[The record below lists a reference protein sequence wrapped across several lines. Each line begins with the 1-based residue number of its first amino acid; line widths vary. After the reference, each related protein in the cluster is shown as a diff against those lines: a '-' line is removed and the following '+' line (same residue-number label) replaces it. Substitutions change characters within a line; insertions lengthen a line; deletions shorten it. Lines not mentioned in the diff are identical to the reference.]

1 MVWLRKIVRKGLNDV
16 EKYRYGKPIGE
27 LERELGFEQVV
38 RLCSNE
44 NPWPL
49 PESVKKAISSG
60 LGDVQRYPDPGAFK
74 LRRFIASQW
83 GVSPA
88 EVIVGAGTEGLMH
101 NLLHTIIDPGDQIV
115 FPVPT
120 YPIYRLAGIAAAA
133 ECVPLE
139 TGPDGGW
146 GVDEL
151 VTACSE
157 KTKAVILCNPNNPTG
172 KMLPR
177 NDLIQLA
184 SALEGKGI
192 LLVVDE
198 AYAEY
203 IDDPAYLSGIGLFRQ
218 IGRVVI
224 TRTFS
229 KIHGLASLRVGYAIA
244 PKSIAESYDKIHP
257 VFEVSGIAQRAA
269 LASLAEREYI
279 ESIRVKTIEERDRLV
294 KELLK
299 TGVHVENTCANFVLI
314 RHRKAEMVYD
324 LLLREGVI
332 VRKGSDLGLPGF
344 LRVSVGRPE
353 ENDRFLVSLEK
364 VLNSVEG

>member
-1 MVWLRKIVRKGLNDV
+1 MWLKRIVRKGLNDV
-16 EKYRYGKPIGE
+16 EKYRYGKPVGE
-27 LERELGFEQVV
+27 LQRELGFDRVV
-38 RLCSNE
+38 RLSSNE

-49 PESVKKAISSG
+49 PESVCEALKSS
-60 LGDVQRYPDPGAFK
+60 LKDVQRYPDPGASQ
-74 LRRFIASQW
+74 LRRFIGSQW
-83 GVSPA
+83 GVSPT
-88 EVIVGAGTEGLMH
+88 EVIIGSGTEGLLH

-120 YPIYRLAGIAAAA
+120 YPLYRLAGIAAAA
-133 ECVPLE
+133 ECVAVE

-146 GVDEL
+146 SVSDL
-151 VTACSE
+151 AAACTE
-157 KTKAVILCNPNNPTG
+157 RTKAVIICNPNNPTG

-184 SALEGKGI
+184 SELEAMGI

-203 IDDPAYLSGIGLFRQ
+203 IDDPVYLSGIRLFHQ

-229 KIHGLASLRVGYAIA
+229 KIYGLASLRVGYAIA
-244 PKSIAESYDKIHP
+244 PKSIAEAYDKIHP
-257 VFEVSGIAQRAA
+257 VFEVSRIAQRAA
-269 LASLAEREYI
+269 LAALGEEEYVRT
-279 ESIRVKTIEERDRLV
+279 IRLRTIEERNRMV

-299 TGVHVENTCANFVLI
+299 MGVHVENTCANFVLA
-314 RHRKAEMVYD
+314 RHRAAERIYD

-344 LRVSVGRPE
+344 LRVSIGKPE
-353 ENDRFLVSLEK
+353 ENDTFLTSLEK
-364 VLNSVEG
+364 VLTAVEN

>member
-1 MVWLRKIVRKGLNDV
+1 MWLKKIVRKGLNDV
-16 EKYRYGKPIGE
+16 ERYRYGKPVAE
-27 LERELGFEQVV
+27 LQRELGLERVV
-38 RLCSNE
+38 RLSSNE

-49 PESVKKAISSG
+49 PDSVCEAIGSS
-60 LGDVQRYPDPGAFK
+60 LKDVQRYPDPGAFQ
-74 LRRFIASQW
+74 LRRFIAAQW

-88 EVIVGAGTEGLMH
+88 EVIIGSGTEGLLH
-101 NLLHTIIDPGDQIV
+101 NLFHTIIDPGDEIV

-120 YPIYRLAGIAAAA
+120 YPLYRLAGIAAAA
-133 ECVPLE
+133 ECVPVE

-146 GVDEL
+146 SVNEL
-151 VTACSE
+151 VAACTE
-157 KTKAVILCNPNNPTG
+157 KTKAVIICNPNNPTG

-177 NDLIQLA
+177 NDLMQLA
-184 SALEGKGI
+184 SELEGMGI

-203 IDDPAYLSGIGLFRQ
+203 LEDPAYLSGIKLFHQ

-229 KIHGLASLRVGYAIA
+229 KIYGLAALRAGYAVA
-244 PKSIAESYDKIHP
+244 PKSITEAYDKIHP
-257 VFEVSGIAQRAA
+257 VFEVNRIAQRAA
-269 LASLAEREYI
+269 LAALKEEEYVRT
-279 ESIRVKTIEERDRLV
+279 IRLKTIEERHRLL

-299 TGVHVENTCANFVLI
+299 MGVHVENTCANFVLV
-314 RHRKAEMVYD
+314 RHSAAERVYD

-344 LRVSVGRPE
+344 LRVSIGVPE
-353 ENDRFLVSLEK
+353 ENDTFLASLEK
-364 VLNSVEG
+364 VLNTVEN

>member
-1 MVWLRKIVRKGLNDV
+1 MWLKKIVRKGLNDV
-16 EKYRYGKPIGE
+16 EKYRYGKPVAE
-27 LERELGFEQVV
+27 LQRELGLERVV
-38 RLCSNE
+38 RLSSNE

-49 PESVKKAISSG
+49 PEAVCEALESS
-60 LGDVQRYPDPGAFK
+60 LKDVQRYPDPGAFQ
-74 LRRFIASQW
+74 LRRFIAGQW

-88 EVIVGAGTEGLMH
+88 EVILGSGTEGLLH

-120 YPIYRLAGIAAAA
+120 YPLYRLAGIAAAA
-133 ECVPLE
+133 ECVPVE

-146 GVDEL
+146 SVNEL
-151 VTACSE
+151 VAACTE
-157 KTKAVILCNPNNPTG
+157 RTKAVIICNPNNPTG

-177 NDLIQLA
+177 NELIQFA
-184 SALEGKGI
+184 SELEGMGI

-203 IDDPAYLSGIGLFRQ
+203 IDDPAYLSGIRLFHQ

-229 KIHGLASLRVGYAIA
+229 KIYGLAALRVGYAIS
-244 PKSIAESYDKIHP
+244 PKSIADAYDKIHP
-257 VFEVSGIAQRAA
+257 VFEVSRIAQRAA
-269 LASLAEREYI
+269 LAALGEAEYI
-279 ESIRVKTIEERDRLV
+279 RTIRLRTIEERNRLL

-299 TGVHVENTCANFVLI
+299 IGVHVENTCANFVLV
-314 RHRKAEMVYD
+314 RHRAAERIYE

-332 VRKGSDLGLPGF
+332 VRRGSDLGFSGF
-344 LRVSVGRPE
+344 LRVTVGTPE
-353 ENDRFLVSLEK
+353 ENDTFLEAMEK
-364 VLNSVEG
+364 VLNKVEE